1 MEKSKFI
8 IAGITW
14 NPHGWRK
21 IYHNK
26 KAGAKPVQK
35 YPGNESFNFDFNKK
49 DLDYKQ
55 YVFGYSKWNGYPRR
69 FEEPGIIFFF
79 TKNLDE
85 NKNQIVGV
93 YGNARVVK
101 PPRRTKWDGFEK
113 GYLHSMIK
121 AEKEKSILFPE
132 YLDADR
138 YKDYSGWD
146 RLVGQFGMRYI
157 SQELAVKILDDE
169 IEKVEALGSVK
180 KKELDKLY
188 SIMLIIG
195 EDKQT
200 KNFFDDDEIPTSDL
214 SPKTRQS
221 ITTTRI
227 RNASAVTKLKAL
239 YGNKCQVSGEKYA
252 FKKTNGQYYSEAH
265 HLIHLG
271 KGGADSEYNI
281 VILSPLIHRM
291 MHYADVDK
299 FTLKD
304 IGNNQLPIRING
316 VQYTIKW
323 HPDHAKTV
331 KKINLV

>member
-1 MEKSKFI
+1 MEKTRFI
-8 IAGITW
+8 IANITW
-14 NPHGWRK
+14 NPHRWRK

-26 KAGAKPVQK
+26 KAGAKPVQT
-35 YPGNESFNFDFNKK
+35 YPGNESLNFDFNKK
-49 DLDYKQ
+49 EMDGEQ
-55 YVFGYSKWNGYPRR
+55 YVFGYSKWTNCPRR

-93 YGNARVVK
+93 YGNASVVR
-101 PPRRTKWDGFEK
+101 PPKLTKWNGFENDV
-113 GYLHSMIK
+113 LHSTLK

-132 YLDADR
+132 YLDADK

-146 RLVGQFGMRYI
+146 RLVGQSNFRYI

-169 IEKVEALGSVK
+169 IEKVEALGSVN

-200 KNFFDDDEIPTSDL
+200 KNFFDDDEIPTSGL
-214 SPKTRQS
+214 PPKTRQS

-271 KGGADSEYNI
+271 RGGADSEYNI

-299 FTLKD
+299 LTLKD
-304 IGNNQLPIRING
+304 IGNDQLPIRING

>member
-1 MEKSKFI
+1 MEKSRFI

-21 IYHNK
+21 IYHNT

-49 DLDYKQ
+49 NLDYKQ
-55 YVFGYSKWNGYPRR
+55 YVFGYSKWTNYPQI

-93 YGNARVVK
+93 YGNAIVIK
-101 PPRRTKWDGFEK
+101 PPKPTKWKGFEK
-113 GYLHSMIK
+113 GYLHSTLK

-132 YLDADR
+132 YLDADK

-146 RLVGQFGMRYI
+146 RLVGRSNFRYI
-157 SQELAVKILDDE
+157 SHELAVKILADE

-180 KKELDKLY
+180 KKELDKLC
-188 SIMLIIG
+188 SIMLMIG

-200 KNFFDDDEIPTSDL
+200 KNFFDDDEIPISGL

-227 RNASAVTKLKAL
+227 RNAGAVQKLKAL

-271 KGGADSEYNI
+271 KGGADSEYNM

-291 MHYADVDK
+291 MHYANVDK

-304 IGNNQLPIRING
+304 IQNGQLPIRING
-316 VQYTIKW
+316 SQYTIKW
-323 HPDHAKTV
+323 HTDHAKTV
-331 KKINLV
+331 KKFNSV